1 VRNSTILLWL
11 HVGVVLVCNT
21 VAILMCGLYAKVS
34 VGVGVP
40 CGGNCNMDCMLQC
53 IKLFSFETF
62 VL

>member
-1 VRNSTILLWL
+1 
-11 HVGVVLVCNT
+11 
-21 VAILMCGLYAKVS
+21 MCGLYAKVS